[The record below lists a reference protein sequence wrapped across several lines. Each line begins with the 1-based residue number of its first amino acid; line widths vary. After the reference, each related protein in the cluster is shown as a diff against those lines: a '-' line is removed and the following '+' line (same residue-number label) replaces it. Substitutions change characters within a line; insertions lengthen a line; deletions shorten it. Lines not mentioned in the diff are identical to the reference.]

1 MYNNYE
7 VRSNGVDTVNDSN
20 EKYCTCSLNGI
31 MDILGKKWVIF
42 VLNSIGNHGT
52 ARFNELYR
60 EMKGVSP
67 STLSTILR
75 ELAER
80 NIIGKKIFAEVP
92 PRVEYS
98 LTETGVE
105 LRQFIIPLLRWA
117 AKYDTETRPDDCC
130 DDNQFISII

>member
-1 MYNNYE
+1 
-7 VRSNGVDTVNDSN
+7 
-20 EKYCTCSLNGI
+20 

-80 NIIGKKIFAEVP
+80 NIIGKRIFAEVP

-98 LTETGVE
+98 LTETGME
-105 LRQFIIPLLRWA
+105 LRQSIIPLLRWA
-117 AKYDTETRPDDCC
+117 AKYDTETRPNDCC
-130 DDNQFISII
+130 DNNQFISI

>member
-1 MYNNYE
+1 M
-7 VRSNGVDTVNDSN
+7 
-20 EKYCTCSLNGI
+20 
-31 MDILGKKWVIF
+31 IF

-52 ARFNELYR
+52 ARFNELYM

-80 NIIGKKIFAEVP
+80 NIIEKRIFAEVP

-98 LTETGVE
+98 LTETGME
-105 LRQFIIPLLRWA
+105 LRQSIIPLLRWA
-117 AKYDTETRPDDCC
+117 AKYDTETRPNDCC
-130 DDNQFISII
+130 DDNQYISII